1 MASLWLPSAGPLY
14 LPPAKPTARVLRTD
28 EYVKGTDVYFYASS
42 DRLLIVGH
50 PHFDVIENGNKI
62 SVPKVSAN
70 QYRVFHCKLPDPNKF
85 ALVNPTIYNPERER
99 LVWRLTG
106 VEIGRGGGIGVSSVG
121 HPLFNKIR
129 DTENPNQ
136 YPAAEV
142 AEQRMD
148 VSMDPKQI
156 QMFILGCVPA
166 TGEYWD
172 TAPKCTP
179 GQRGDCPAIQLVNDT
194 IQDGD
199 MGDIGF
205 GALNFKALQQDR
217 SGVTLDLVNTY
228 SIYPDF
234 LRMTKDTYGDGLFFY
249 GKKEQMFAR
258 HLWARAGIMGDSLP
272 EENYLHPP
280 DDVMQRTNLGSHVY
294 VNTPSGSLVTN
305 DSSLF
310 NRPYWLR
317 QAQGA
322 NNGICWENNL
332 FITVLDNSRGTNFTI
347 SVLAEDKPL
356 DTSYKYTAKDFKQ
369 YSRHVEEYEL
379 EFVFQLCKVT
389 LDADV
394 LAHINVMNPRILDG
408 WQLSFVPPPQ
418 TGIEDAYRY
427 IKSDATRC
435 HLTENQDTN
444 TDPYKDKTFW
454 LVDLSEKF
462 SSDLSQ
468 YSLGR
473 KFLNQVGLL
482 NGRKRL
488 RPDYT
493 VNSVSATKK
502 TVKRKRTK

>member
-1 MASLWLPSAGPLY
+1 MSSLWLPSAGPLY

-28 EYVKGTDVYFYASS
+28 EYVIGTDVYFHAES

-50 PHFDVIENGNKI
+50 PHFDVIENGNNI
-62 SVPKVSAN
+62 SIPKVSAN
-70 QYRVFHCKLPDPNKF
+70 QYRVFRCKLPDPNKF
-85 ALVNPTIYNPERER
+85 ALVDPTVYNPERQR
-99 LVWRLTG
+99 LVWRIIGL
-106 VEIGRGGGIGVSSVG
+106 EIGRGGGIGVSSIG

-136 YPAAEV
+136 YPGAEG

-156 QMFILGCVPA
+156 QMFIVGCKPA

-172 TAPKCTP
+172 TAPKCAE
-179 GQRGDCPAIQLVNDT
+179 GERGDCPAIQLVNDT

-199 MGDIGF
+199 MGEIGF

-234 LRMTKDTYGDGLFFY
+234 LKMNKDKYGDSVFFF
-249 GKKEQMFAR
+249 GKKESMFAR
-258 HLWARAGIMGDSLP
+258 HLWARAGVMGDSIP
-272 EENYLHPP
+272 ESNYLHPA
-280 DDVMQRTNLGSHVY
+280 DGSTQSSNLGSHVY
-294 VNTPSGSLVTN
+294 VNTPSGSLITN

-322 NNGICWENNL
+322 NNGVCWSNDL
-332 FITVLDNSRGTNFTI
+332 FITVLDNSRGTNFNI
-347 SVLAEDKPL
+347 SVLKEQKTL
-356 DTSYKYTAKDFKQ
+356 DSNYKYTASDFKQ

-379 EFVFQLCKVT
+379 QFVFQLCKVN
-389 LDADV
+389 LDPDV
-394 LAHINVMNPRILDG
+394 LAHINAMNPRILDE
-408 WQLSFVPPPQ
+408 WQLAFVPTQ
-418 TGIEDAYRY
+418 STDLEDAYRF
-427 IKSDATRC
+427 IKSNATRC
-435 HLTENQDTN
+435 HLTEDQETN

-454 LVDLSEKF
+454 LVDLQERF

-468 YSLGR
+468 HTLGR
-473 KFLNQVGLL
+473 KFLYQVGLL
-482 NGRKRL
+482 NGRKRV
-488 RPDYT
+488 RTDYT
-493 VNSVSATKK
+493 VNTSKK
-502 TVKRKRTK
+502 SVKRKRSK